1 MINNGMSFIDVMT
14 YLDHRSPSMTL
25 SYAQIYDETLK
36 NTSNLTRVNKS
47 DSAKDAQIAR
57 LKERINGLEQQVQGL
72 QEENELLY
80 GKLIN
85 QNAPLTE
92 RRG

>member
-1 MINNGMSFIDVMT
+1 MKVLNYYSILQST
-14 YLDHRSPSMTL
+14 
-25 SYAQIYDETLK
+25 
-36 NTSNLTRVNKS
+36 TSNWTRVNKS

-85 QNAPLTE
+85 QNAPLPE